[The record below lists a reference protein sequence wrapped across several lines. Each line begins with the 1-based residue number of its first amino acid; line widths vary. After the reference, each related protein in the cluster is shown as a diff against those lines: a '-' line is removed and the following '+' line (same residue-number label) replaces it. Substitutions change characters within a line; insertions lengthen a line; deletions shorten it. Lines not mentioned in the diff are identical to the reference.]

1 MRQGVRLR
9 NGKAPEDDIHQD
21 MVFEALELACGHL
34 SLVNPTK
41 SLTSVEQCWFDAP
54 GHVRFANKMLLAR
67 LPDSAIILHFAYD
80 TTTHLIHDSKAAT
93 LTAVLRE
100 APRIFLS
107 ESLDGNMAALDVR
120 GGSRFRYRV
129 PERYTRIPATRHH
142 EKYVTSFLVYQVSCE
157 TKHIIRLVSRTR
169 HRQLFPMAHEDQP
182 LTREPTKSLEDLETA
197 NLSFQANTD
206 YICGAASRPLR
217 MVLNRQMT
225 KILEDRGV
233 RDEWFFSQQ
242 KRELERLHA
251 VTAGA
256 WNTGAFLQLQGIGS
270 AFYLSTFINPLDK
283 YGINYRRNDFLR
295 CTVEAVVFQELRL
308 LKHKARIPMPQGVT
322 FFGIMDESGFLSEG
336 EVSVCYDS
344 CYNGSLP
351 IDSTLNDGNIPV
363 IRSPALYPGNVP
375 SVRMRTPPVGY
386 PLRDLRNCIVF
397 SQHGDQDLPS
407 QLSGGDPDSD
417 LYNIIWDRQARPKR
431 FLAPADYPRITPT
444 ELNRQVTRDSK
455 AGFFVDSIKSDVLGT
470 ITTEHLF

>member
-142 EKYVTSFLVYQVSCE
+142 EK
-157 TKHIIRLVSRTR
+157 
-169 HRQLFPMAHEDQP
+169 
-182 LTREPTKSLEDLETA
+182 
-197 NLSFQANTD
+197 
-206 YICGAASRPLR
+206 